1 MLEYKKV
8 LDGFIQLAGIEE
20 ERAAEQSLII
30 DLSIFEV
37 QSMCGDKCELPENAE
52 RLCSAA
58 AALAYYKYCLLASS
72 HENSF
77 KAGDLTVS
85 GADSAEIIRSA
96 RALRD
101 DAIAMIYDIVGD
113 GSFYFGQV

>member
-8 LDGFIQLAGIEE
+8 LDGFMQLAGIDEE
-20 ERAAEQSLII
+20 SAGEHSLII

-37 QSMCGDKCELPENAE
+37 QSMCGDRCELPENAE

-58 AALAYYKYCLLASS
+58 AAFAYYKYCLLCSS
-72 HENSF
+72 HDGGF

-85 GADSAEIIRSA
+85 AADSAELIKSA

-113 GSFYFGQV
+113 SRFYFGQV

>member
-8 LDGFIQLAGIEE
+8 LDGFRQLAGIDEE
-20 ERAAEQSLII
+20 GAAEHSLLI

-37 QSMCGDKCELPENAE
+37 QSMCGDNAELPENAE

-58 AALAYYKYCLLASS
+58 AAFAYYKYCLLGSS
-72 HENSF
+72 HEGGF

-85 GADSAEIIRSA
+85 VTDSSELIKAA

-101 DAIAMIYDIVGD
+101 DALAMIYDMVGD